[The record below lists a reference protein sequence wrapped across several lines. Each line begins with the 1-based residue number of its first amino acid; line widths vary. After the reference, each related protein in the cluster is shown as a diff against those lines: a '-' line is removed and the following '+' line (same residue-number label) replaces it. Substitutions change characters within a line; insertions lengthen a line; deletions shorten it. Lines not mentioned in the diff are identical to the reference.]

1 MSVAQINNRVIING
15 VEVPPCPSK
24 SKNVKSCVIND
35 KIYVNGFEFKNGEW
49 KRTLSALLH
58 WLF

>member
-35 KIYVNGFEFKNGEW
+35 KIYVNGFDLKNGEW
-49 KRTLSALLH
+49 KRTLGALLR

>member
-1 MSVAQINNRVIING
+1 MSVVQINNRIIIDG
-15 VEVPPCPSK
+15 VEMPSCPSK
-24 SKNVKSCVIND
+24 SKNIKSCVING
-35 KIYVNGFEFKNGEW
+35 KVYVNGFEFKNGEW